1 MTIPVTQ
8 TLFAPHWCL
17 TVLHAAKQPR
27 NEEQQGAL
35 MIAKKITGGL
45 LAATLALGASGTL
58 IIPANANEVG
68 TSVKVSCSVPTDRDA
83 GISTVDVSYP
93 HGGTW
98 QYGTTLWGGCGVVYS
113 NFLHNSRKHSSSVIN
128 AHGVYS
134 WSGVKGAGIWATAS
148 TSAVCGKVDQ
158 AFYDFND

>member
-1 MTIPVTQ
+1 
-8 TLFAPHWCL
+8 
-17 TVLHAAKQPR
+17 
-27 NEEQQGAL
+27 

-98 QYGTTLWGGCGVVYS
+98 QYGTTM
-113 NFLHNSRKHSSSVIN
+113 
-128 AHGVYS
+128 
-134 WSGVKGAGIWATAS
+134 WS
-148 TSAVCGKVDQ
+148 CLLQ
-158 AFYDFND
+158 FPPQ

>member
-1 MTIPVTQ
+1 
-8 TLFAPHWCL
+8 
-17 TVLHAAKQPR
+17 VLYAAKQPR

-93 HGGTW
+93 YGGTW
-98 QYGTTLWGGCGVVYS
+98 QYGTTLWGGCGDVYS
-113 NFLHNSRKHSSSVIN
+113 NFLHNSRRHHSSVLN
-128 AHGVYS
+128 ADNVYAY
-134 WSGVKGAGIWATAS
+134 SGVKEAGIWASAS
-148 TSAVCGKVDQ
+148 TYAVCGKVDQ
-158 AFYDFND
+158 AFYGFDA